1 MSYML
6 KDTVLN
12 LFYFDAI
19 AQVISYLVLLICLIA
34 FSFAN
39 RYLEGDSYR
48 NNFLWHLVLLG
59 ISVITM
65 ANADHVWL
73 FFTAWVAGNWLLVR
87 MIIHNPNWKMAE
99 NTGKLATKNFAF
111 SSFCIGLGLLYL
123 QILSSEISIQNIIL
137 TAFKINDEKK
147 DIALFLIMIGAA
159 GQSAIWPFHRW
170 LISSLNAPTPV
181 SALMHAGL
189 INGGG
194 FILIRFSPLYAN
206 EPVLLNV
213 LFCLGIATAI
223 LATFWKLA
231 QSNNKRMLAN
241 STVAQ
246 MGFMFAQ
253 CGLGLFSAALCH
265 ICWHGLF
272 KAYLFFAAG
281 SAASEKKLP
290 RSTRP
295 KMSSLVIALLLGV
308 IGSYVFAHASGKVWV
323 VANSNLVL
331 TIVAFIT
338 STQFALT
345 VLSTHPLHN
354 FFAASIFTFM
364 GAYIYGGSI
373 GIILN
378 YLSPLYIDS
387 PQPLNFFHIIGMSII
402 LGSWLLYSFR
412 GYWQDYTISKK
423 IYAWLYV
430 RTLNASQPHPSTITA
445 HHNDYRYN

>member
-1 MSYML
+1 ML
-6 KDTVLN
+6 KDAILK
-12 LFYFDAI
+12 LFYFDAV
-19 AQVISYLVLLICLIA
+19 AQVISSLVLFICLIA
-34 FSFAN
+34 YSFAN
-39 RYLEGDSYR
+39 RYLEGDSYKR
-48 NNFLWHLVLLG
+48 NFLLRLVLLG
-59 ISVITM
+59 VSVIVM
-65 ANADHVWL
+65 VIADHAWL
-73 FFTAWVAGNWLLVR
+73 FFTAWVTGNWLLVK
-87 MIIHNPNWKMAE
+87 MIIHNSAWKMAE

-111 SSFCIGLGLLYL
+111 SSFCIGMGLILL
-123 QILSSEISIQNIIL
+123 QLLTNEVSIQSIIL

-147 DIALFLIMIGAA
+147 DLALFLIMVGAA

-206 EPVLLNV
+206 EPALLNAI
-213 LFCLGIATAI
+213 FCLGILTAI
-223 LATFWKLA
+223 SATFWKLV

-272 KAYLFFAAG
+272 KAYLFLTAG
-281 SAASEKKLP
+281 SAANEKKLP

-295 KMSSLVIALLLGV
+295 KISSLIIALFLGV
-308 IGSYVFAHASGKVWV
+308 IGSYVFAHASGKVWIV
-323 VANSNLVL
+323 VNSNLVL

-345 VLSTHPLHN
+345 VLSTQPLHN
-354 FFAASIFTFM
+354 FFAASIFTLA
-364 GAYIYGGSI
+364 GAYVYGGSI
-373 GIILN
+373 SIILN

-387 PQPLNFFHIIGMSII
+387 PQPLNAFHIIGISII
-402 LGSWLLYSFR
+402 VGSWAGYSFR
-412 GYWQDYTISKK
+412 GYWQDSFLFKK
-423 IYAWLYV
+423 VYSGFYV
-430 RTLNASQPHPSTITA
+430 RALNASQPHSSTITA